1 MSQMHEDLSKTHILG
16 PRTRQWVV
24 QVAKRDLR
32 PWLAASPACAALG
45 QHQIAHVGVAEA
57 WSPYRIVRPKQSGIY
72 FMACFGGRGRVLV
85 DGRWQVCRAGYACLL
100 PLHILNA
107 FHAEPGSRW
116 EFCWVRYQQPPEQ
129 KPITT
134 TSSPVMARFDA
145 QPLRAAI
152 LGLFHECRGVAGA
165 AAIHHWVE
173 LIQTYVLRFAQPW
186 HVDDRLWL
194 VWEKVA
200 ANLGEPWTLA
210 TLAQE
215 AHLSG
220 EHLRRLCRQ
229 QLGRSPMHH
238 VTYLRMRRAVELL
251 SSTSDKVET
260 IAAKLGYQN
269 PFVFSTTFKKWI
281 GWRPSEHR
289 TKTPKPA

>member
-1 MSQMHEDLSKTHILG
+1 MSQMHEDLSETHILG

-24 QVAKRDLR
+24 QVSQHDSRA
-32 PWLAASPACAALG
+32 WLAGAPVCPALG
-45 QHQIAHVGVAEA
+45 LHQIAHVGVAETR
-57 WSPYRIVRPKQSGIY
+57 SPYRIVRPKQSGIY
-72 FMACFGGRGRVLV
+72 FMACFGGQGRVLV
-85 DGRWQVCRAGYACLL
+85 DGRWQICRAGYACLL
-100 PLHILNA
+100 PLHIMNA
-107 FHAEPGSRW
+107 FHAERRSRW

-134 TSSPVMARFDA
+134 AASPVLARFDA
-145 QPLRAAI
+145 EPLRAAI
-152 LGLFHECRGVAGA
+152 LGLFHECRGEGGP
-165 AAIHHWVE
+165 AAIHFWVE

-186 HVDDRLWL
+186 HMDDRLWQ

-200 ANLGEPWTLA
+200 ANLGKPWTLA
-210 TLAQE
+210 MLGHE

-238 VTYLRMRRAVELL
+238 VTYLRMRQAAELL
-251 SSTSDKVET
+251 TATNDKVET
-260 IAAKLGYQN
+260 IAATVGYQN

-289 TKTPKPA
+289 VRPPKLD